1 MKALSVVSVYIPII
15 LTSRSLIDFAL
26 DLMWSDPEEIEN
38 WAVSPR
44 GAGWLF
50 GGNVTQEV
58 RWLLF
63 IAGIWDSK
71 YPSIRHLCLSSSTT
85 SISSRSSHVRTSS
98 CRKASSSCSTT
109 SWSLSGARQTTAIGV
124 GTWRR
129 FSQSRRVGSGRLR
142 SLALRRR
149 TSGIRRC

>member
-1 MKALSVVSVYIPII
+1 MKAHSVVRVII
-15 LTSRSLIDFAL
+15 LSPRTLIDFAL

-58 RWLLF
+58 RSLLF
-63 IAGIWDSK
+63 IASNWDSK
-71 YPSIRHLCLSSSTT
+71 YPSIRHLCLPSSTT
-85 SISSRSSHVRTSS
+85 STSSRSSHVHTSS

-109 SWSLSGARQTTAIGV
+109 SWSLSGARRTTATGA

-129 FSQSRRVGSGRLR
+129 FSRLRRVGSGRLR
-142 SLALRRR
+142 CLVLRRR
-149 TSGIRRC
+149 MRGIRRC